1 METKLQNKDFIRK
14 SNRIIAKEQQ
24 KVLDEQ
30 YEKQIGILLYGSL
43 VFSLFFLF
51 AIVCLGG

>member
-1 METKLQNKDFIRK
+1 MKNKLQNLDFIRK
-14 SNRIIAKEQQ
+14 SNKIISKEQQ

-30 YEKQIGILLYGSL
+30 YEKQTSILLYGSL